1 MYTVTVYVA
10 VIFAVWTTEC
20 RAYSVV
26 VNSIIKIILQ
36 GVKSNFYKFF
46 VFIGNFIE
54 IHLQPSFAVLSEEIN
69 ILLIAPHWFCK
80 GLYIDSSI

>member
-26 VNSIIKIILQ
+26 LNSIIKIILQ

-54 IHLQPSFAVLSEEIN
+54 IHLITPPFSRLRLQSFA
-69 ILLIAPHWFCK
+69 
-80 GLYIDSSI
+80 